1 MIDFP
6 SLVSVAKSTALPGD
20 PSLKVEMDG
29 IESPYWNKR
38 RAEVLKLRAD
48 NLESIVGGQLTVVLR
63 WKGMC

>member
-1 MIDFP
+1 
-6 SLVSVAKSTALPGD
+6 
-20 PSLKVEMDG
+20 MDG